1 MGVMIRFQAGNV
13 DIQGELHDTATA
25 RALVEVLPLEATV
38 RTWGEEIYF
47 TVPVRQELDATAREV
62 VTAGDIG
69 YWPTGP
75 ALCLFFGPTPIS
87 GPGEIRPASAVN
99 LVGRL
104 RGDIQRLREVP
115 DGIIVRVERLAE
127 P

>member
-1 MGVMIRFQAGNV
+1 MGVKIRFLAGGLE
-13 DIQGELHDTATA
+13 IRGELHDTGTA
-25 RALVEVLPLEATV
+25 RAIAAALPLEATV
-38 RTWGEEIYF
+38 HTWGEEIYF
-47 TVPVRQELDATAREV
+47 TIPVRTGLDDTAREV
-62 VTAGDIG
+62 VAPGDIG
-69 YWPTGP
+69 YWPRGP

-104 RGDIQRLREVP
+104 SGDIQRLREVP
-115 DGIIVRVERLAE
+115 EGIIITVEHVT

>member
-1 MGVMIRFQAGNV
+1 MGVLIRFQMG
-13 DIQGELHDTATA
+13 DIQVYGELYDTATA
-25 RALVEVLPLEATV
+25 RAVAEALPLEATV

-47 TVPVRQELDATAREV
+47 PIPVRQGLEATAREV
-62 VTAGDIG
+62 VSEGDIG
-69 YWPTGP
+69 YWPAGP

-104 RGDIQRLREVP
+104 SGDIQRLREVR
-115 DGIIVRVERLAE
+115 DGIIVKVERLAE